1 MSSFQII
8 LLSVFGT
15 FAVAG
20 VLIFAFF
27 VGTNTGATIGE
38 VVIWGTFDETAFSTV
53 LRQLSESDGRLRQ
66 VTYVQKDPE
75 SYAAGLA
82 NALASGTGPD
92 LFVLRQDETITEASK
107 IAPIN
112 LGQLSKEQFRA
123 LWVEGTDPFWTE
135 AGALGIP
142 FIVDPFVL
150 YWNRDMLSSAGVATP
165 PQYWDELFAI
175 VHAVTKRD
183 DAGTIQ
189 KSAIALGEYANV
201 SHAKGIV
208 SMFIMQA
215 GGRITGRDGAGSL
228 VPALAARVGETAQ
241 PAESALRFYTQ
252 FANPAGTNYSWNRAL
267 AESRVAF
274 AQGDVAL
281 YIGPASEEPLVR
293 RLNPNLNFAIATTVP
308 QIRGSSRYVAGGY
321 AYAFAISRTPQNPD
335 GQRTLQEMQKSQQG
349 AFTAAYLLAAPE
361 GSQLLALALGRVSAR
376 RDILAA
382 PAQGNEAVFHKMALF
397 LRTWEDPNAR
407 ETERIFRDMIE
418 SVTSGAAQALEAVQR
433 AEQAMRQLTAP

>member
-1 MSSFQII
+1 MRPGISSFQII

-20 VLIFAFF
+20 VLIFAFL

-38 VVIWGTFDETAFSTV
+38 VVIWGTFDDTALSTV
-53 LRQLSESDGRLRQ
+53 LRQLSETDGRLRQ

-75 SYAAGLA
+75 TYSVGLA

-107 IAPIN
+107 IAPID
-112 LGQLSKEQFRA
+112 LGQLSKEQFQA
-123 LWVEGTDPFWTE
+123 LWVEGADPFWGS

-142 FIVDPFVL
+142 FVVDPFVL
-150 YWNRDMLSSAGVATP
+150 YWNRDMFATAGVATP

-175 VHAVTKRD
+175 VRAITKRD

-201 SHAKGIV
+201 NHAKGIV
-208 SMFIMQA
+208 STLIMQA

-228 VPALAARVGETAQ
+228 VPALAARVGETSQ
-241 PAESALRFYTQ
+241 PSESALRFYTQ
-252 FANPAGTNYSWNRAL
+252 FANPSGTNYSWNRGL
-267 AESRVAF
+267 PESRVAF

-281 YIGPASEEPLVR
+281 YIGPVSEEPLIR
-293 RLNPNLNFAIATTVP
+293 RLNPNLNFAIATSVP
-308 QIRGSSRYVAGGY
+308 QIRGSDRYVDGGY
-321 AYAFAISRTPQNPD
+321 AYAFAVPRASKNP
-335 GQRTLQEMQKSQQG
+335 GG
-349 AFTAAYLLAAPE
+349 AFTAAYLLAAPG
-361 GSQLLALALGRVSAR
+361 GSQLLALALGQVSAR

-382 PAQGNEAVFHKMALF
+382 PAQGNDAVFKKMALL

-433 AEQAMRQLTAP
+433 AEQAMRQLTSP